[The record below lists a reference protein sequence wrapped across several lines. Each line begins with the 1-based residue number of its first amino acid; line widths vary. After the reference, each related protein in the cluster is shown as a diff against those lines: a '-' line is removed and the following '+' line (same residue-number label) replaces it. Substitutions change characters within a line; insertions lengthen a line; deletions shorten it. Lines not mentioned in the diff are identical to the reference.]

1 MLMGGTNISSDVHL
15 LPLCSY
21 KCKLCC
27 F

>member
-15 LPLCSY
+15 LSLCSY
-21 KCKLCC
+21 NCKLRC